1 MSVAVVYAMT
11 FPAWA
16 VPLLALALAVGA
28 SRVFLGVHYPGD
40 VVIGQAIAIITGA
53 LVIAI

>member
-1 MSVAVVYAMT
+1 MT

-16 VPLLALALAVGA
+16 APLLALALAVGA

-40 VVIGQAIAIITGA
+40 VVIGQAIAILTGA
-53 LVIAI
+53 IVIAI